1 MDLDLYSTASF
12 SATHDLFDEPDE
24 CDISVTLHV
33 QQRNG
38 KKSWTIVT
46 GLDTVPGLK
55 IKSVLKRL
63 KKKLCCNASIQKDD
77 KTGESFVSFQGQHAT
92 LLKDYLI
99 QRWKVPDTAILI
111 KGI

>member
-1 MDLDLYSTASF
+1 MDLYTTSF
-12 SATHDLFDEPDE
+12 HATNALFDDEPDE

-55 IKSVLKRL
+55 VKSVLKRL
-63 KKKLCCNASIQKDD
+63 KKKLCCNASIQQDD
-77 KTGESFVSFQGQHAT
+77 KTGEQFVSFQGQHAAD
-92 LLKDYLI
+92 LRDYLM